1 MPQAGMIT
9 PMDAD
14 DQTGS
19 IGTKKVGL
27 GLGYFSIALGLVE
40 VAAPG
45 RLARWLGVDNEGAKK
60 TILAFG
66 FRELLAGGALLRGP
80 AVSTN
85 VWNRV
90 IGDVIDAG
98 SLGLAATRSN
108 RKTALAAA
116 AVFVGTALVVDVL
129 TARALERKTGRT
141 FPRTSRPG
149 DRDGGDGNEIDSDL
163 GFKLEPHDLA
173 AA

>member
-1 MPQAGMIT
+1 MIT

-14 DQTGS
+14 DQTGFVT
-19 IGTKKVGL
+19 TKKVGL

-45 RLARWLGVDNEGAKK
+45 QLARWLGVDNKGARN
-60 TILAFG
+60 TILAYG
-66 FRELLAGGALLRGP
+66 LRELLAGGALLRGP

-98 SLGLAATRSN
+98 SLGVAATRSN
-108 RKTALAAA
+108 RKTAIVAAA
-116 AVFVGTALVVDVL
+116 AFVATAFVIDVL
-129 TARALERKTGRT
+129 TARALDKKTGRT
-141 FPRTSRPG
+141 FPRLRRKG
-149 DRDGGDGNEIDSDL
+149 DRDGGEPRVKAGDV
-163 GFKLEPHDLA
+163 GFKVEPHDLA

>member
-14 DQTGS
+14 DQAGFVK
-19 IGTKKVGL
+19 TKKVGL

-45 RLARWLGVDNEGAKK
+45 RLARWLGVENEGARK
-60 TILAFG
+60 TILAYG

-98 SLGLAATRSN
+98 SLGVAATKSN
-108 RKTALAAA
+108 RKGALAAA
-116 AVFVGTALVVDVL
+116 AVLVGTAFVVDL
-129 TARALERKTGRT
+129 ITARALDKKTGRT
-141 FPRTSRPG
+141 FPRTSRSG
-149 DRDGGDGNEIDSDL
+149 DREAAGRL
-163 GFKLEPHDLA
+163 GFKPQPHDFA

>member
-1 MPQAGMIT
+1 MTVQSAGMIT

-14 DQTGS
+14 DQTGFVT
-19 IGTKKVGL
+19 TKKVGL
-27 GLGYFSIALGLVE
+27 GLGYFSIALGLLE

-45 RLARWLGVDNEGAKK
+45 RLARFLGVDNDAARK
-60 TILAFG
+60 TIFG
-66 FRELLAGGALLRGP
+66 FGIRELVAGGMLLRGP

-98 SLGLAATRSN
+98 SLGVAATRSN
-108 RKTALAAA
+108 RKGALALAGGIVLGA
-116 AVFVGTALVVDVL
+116 FIADLL
-129 TARALERKTGRT
+129 TARALDRKTGRT
-141 FPRTSRPG
+141 FPRLKRP
-149 DRDGGDGNEIDSDL
+149 NE
-163 GFKLEPHDLA
+163 GFSSFTPQPNQFA

>member
-1 MPQAGMIT
+1 
-9 PMDAD
+9 MDAD
-14 DQTGS
+14 DQTGFITS
-19 IGTKKVGL
+19 KKVGL

-45 RLARWLGVDNEGAKK
+45 QLARWLGVDNKGARN
-60 TILAFG
+60 TILAYG
-66 FRELLAGGALLRGP
+66 LRELLAGGALLRGP

-108 RKTALAAA
+108 RKGAVAAA
-116 AVFVGTALVVDVL
+116 AVFVGTAFVFDVL
-129 TARALERKTGRT
+129 SARALDKKTGRT
-141 FPRTSRPG
+141 FPRLRREG
-149 DRDGGDGNEIDSDL
+149 AGGGDEVVLRAGDAD
-163 GFKLEPHDLA
+163 GDQDFKIEPHDLA

>member
-9 PMDAD
+9 SMDAD

-45 RLARWLGVDNEGAKK
+45 RLARWLGVENEGAKK
-60 TILAFG
+60 TILAYG
-66 FRELLAGGALLRGP
+66 LRELLAGGALLRGP

-90 IGDVIDAG
+90 IGDLIDAG
-98 SLGLAATRSN
+98 SLGVAAIRSN
-108 RKTALAAA
+108 RKGAIALAA
-116 AVFVGTALVVDVL
+116 GVVAGAFIADLL
-129 TARALERKTGRT
+129 TARALDKKTGRT

-149 DRDGGDGNEIDSDL
+149 D
-163 GFKLEPHDLA
+163 PVA
-173 AA
+173 A

>member
-14 DQTGS
+14 DQNGS
-19 IGTKKVGL
+19 VRTKKVGL

-45 RLARWLGVDNEGAKK
+45 RLARVLGVDNDAARK

-108 RKTALAAA
+108 RKTAIAAA
-116 AVFVGTALVVDVL
+116 AAFVGAAFVVDLL
-129 TARALERKTGRT
+129 TARALDKKTGRT
-141 FPRTSRPG
+141 FPRLKRRG
-149 DRDGGDGNEIDSDL
+149 DVE
-163 GFKLEPHDLA
+163 A
-173 AA
+173 AAALAVA